1 MLFTRKKSTTLLIVL
16 FTFFANHSI
25 AQYPG
30 MQAVYRNINSQAQKM
45 AMRMQMSGA
54 TMFGKTTV
62 LDHAPVSMKYVFRV
76 TMKDST
82 VKDVYSKIF
91 TDTAKHKCYLY
102 YIDKKLLKTDPSH
115 AAHYIYPN
123 QTICI
128 TRVFVNENNDSVK
141 VYGAAMDSCWMFKT
155 IKGRINA
162 YSYLSEVGQDF
173 DVYTIVG
180 IQLGFD
186 NPVQNFNDRNLQKMI
201 ADDRK
206 AMKLLDDDDYY
217 GAIEKFNDDN

>member
-1 MLFTRKKSTTLLIVL
+1 
-16 FTFFANHSI
+16 
-25 AQYPG
+25 
-30 MQAVYRNINSQAQKM
+30 
-45 AMRMQMSGA
+45 
-54 TMFGKTTV
+54 
-62 LDHAPVSMKYVFRV
+62 
-76 TMKDST
+76 
-82 VKDVYSKIF
+82 
-91 TDTAKHKCYLY
+91 LY

-206 AMKLLDDDDYY
+206 AMKLLDDDDSNLITYLSLPVLSKPRYY
-217 GAIEKFNDDN
+217 SCYYNHLPSKRNLLISRL